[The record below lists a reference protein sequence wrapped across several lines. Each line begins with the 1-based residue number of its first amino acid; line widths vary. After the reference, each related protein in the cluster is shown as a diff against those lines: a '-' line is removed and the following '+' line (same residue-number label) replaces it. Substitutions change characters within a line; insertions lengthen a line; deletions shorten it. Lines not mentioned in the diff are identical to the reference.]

1 MRQGVKS
8 SWGYDPQI
16 KYFIKMHKID
26 MQLDLSSLHYFFS
39 FNTLGTITLKTP
51 LELFSILENGREWQ
65 ERKPHPIIHT
75 LMILI
80 VYYSVFQKMKHE
92 EWLNALP
99 KVTDLYEVGTT
110 EIWVLTLILCSY
122 NYVTMSYNLQNLN
135 LDDLKIYSI

>member
-1 MRQGVKS
+1 
-8 SWGYDPQI
+8 
-16 KYFIKMHKID
+16 

-80 VYYSVFQKMKHE
+80 VYYSVFQKMKHV
-92 EWLNALP
+92 
-99 KVTDLYEVGTT
+99 KSG
-110 EIWVLTLILCSY
+110 
-122 NYVTMSYNLQNLN
+122 
-135 LDDLKIYSI
+135 